1 MHGGGQIEVGQ
12 ALLKA
17 ARNLAGLSRLS
28 IEGKDRG
35 PVEAGSISVGKQRE
49 ALVNLL
55 ETFGLLPIQVERPGQ
70 AALQPGRKRIDANGR
85 AQHFGGLAE
94 AIAAEREQG
103 ARARGPG
110 IVRQMGAEG
119 EGQQGRGRLRS
130 KWKLTQPSAG
140 SRAWALWGRSGID
153 SAMRCT
159 ISAEASGDMKPYKAW
174 ATHRFARSTLA
185 KISVGSSSMAC
196 NSRCSPSCIRWRCS
210 VCHS

>member
-12 ALLKA
+12 ALLQA
-17 ARNLAGLSRLS
+17 ARNLVRLFDLSV
-28 IEGKDRG
+28 EGKNRS

-119 EGQQGRGRLRS
+119 EGQQGRGQVAVEVEVDPAQRGQQGLGALGKVRDRFRHAMHNLR
-130 KWKLTQPSAG
+130 
-140 SRAWALWGRSGID
+140 
-153 SAMRCT
+153 
-159 ISAEASGDMKPYKAW
+159 
-174 ATHRFARSTLA
+174 
-185 KISVGSSSMAC
+185 
-196 NSRCSPSCIRWRCS
+196 
-210 VCHS
+210 